1 MVSRKVIKTIKGRH
15 FDFLNI
21 KTFFFFLEKHRAKLD
36 GRQLTTCLAK
46 HLPEY

>member
-21 KTFFFFLEKHRAKLD
+21 KNFFFLEKHRAKLD
-36 GRQLTTCLAK
+36 GRQLTACLVK